1 MSFRQFFQGI
11 GLIMVFALA
20 LAGCAPAAGQPAEDS
35 SAEMPAEPVE
45 QSLRV
50 ALLPVVDT
58 LPFYIAEANGYFADE
73 GVVVEGVPVASPVD
87 RDQLMQAGE
96 IDGMLTELTTV
107 GIFNRDSVQVQIISY
122 ARVAAA
128 DGPVF
133 RVLAAPRSNITI
145 PSDLAGNPIGV
156 SQNTVIEY
164 VTERL
169 LQESGLTDDQIVTE
183 SVPVIPERFQLLMSG
198 DLLAAT
204 LPDPLAQ
211 AAIEAGAIPI
221 IDDSAFP
228 AYSSSSLAFSVAA
241 IQQKSAAVQ
250 AFLAAWNRAVADL
263 NADPE
268 SYRSLFLEK
277 VAVPESVQ
285 ATYLIRPFPVNEVP
299 SQAEWDDVMAW
310 LIDKGLI
317 DTPTSYTDSVI
328 TDFIN

>member
-1 MSFRQFFQGI
+1 MSIKIFYRI
-11 GLIMVFALA
+11 GSLTLILVL
-20 LAGCAPAAGQPAEDS
+20 LITGCAPSAEEPAEEVVS
-35 SAEMPAEPVE
+35 ETPAEPAVE
-45 QSLRV
+45 TLKV

-58 LPFYIAEANGYFADE
+58 LPFYIAEANGYFTEE
-73 GVVVEGVPVASPVD
+73 GVAVEAVPVASPVD

-107 GIFNRDSVQVQIISY
+107 GIFNREAVQVQIISY

-133 RVLAAPRSNITI
+133 RLLAAPRSNITI

-211 AAIEAGAIPI
+211 AAIEAGAILI

-228 AYSSSSLAFSVAA
+228 AYSSSSLAFSVDA
-241 IQQKSAAVQ
+241 IQNKTAAVQ
-250 AFLAAWNRAVADL
+250 AFLTAWNRAVADL

-285 ATYLIRPFPVNEVP
+285 ATYLIRPFPFNEVP

-317 DTPTSYTDSVI
+317 DAPSAYADSVI
-328 TDFIN
+328 TDFID